1 MRTHLL
7 FAALLLTALASAAQ
21 SVKSDSLYNAARA
34 LYERGQYRQAI
45 PLFEQ
50 AWEMDKVEVPD
61 DPDLFGNTGLWLAS
75 CHYRLGDKVKAAAIE
90 PMFYELPPTDRALTA
105 NARSYA
111 KLAANAT
118 SLDNAIYW
126 MERCAEAEK
135 EAFGDDCADVY
146 GTYCNIAFFA
156 MQNGNEQQ
164 CRDYI
169 ARAKAVE
176 KHVPVST
183 TAWRGMAWG
192 QEAAL
197 EMALG
202 NTDEAKAAADVAWG
216 YLKGY
221 MHLYG
226 TRYYD
231 ALNVILSV
239 NANGN
244 NMEDANAAA
253 AVALAEYR
261 AMNDD
266 LKASCFPFVTLFA
279 DYYSRAN
286 QSSVGLAL
294 MDEIV
299 PIVEQDA
306 ETMASL
312 LLYRSRLHR
321 SAGDPDAAVADV
333 EQSLQL
339 AKRVYA
345 QQPEMLAQTY
355 FDQGECY
362 DIARDFKKSRD
373 AFKLALKAFKRQG
386 EFGLAGQISSLHRLG
401 AIATRGNYFEEALVY
416 IDECL
421 ALMDRHQHE
430 NIADIAFMHHERGAC
445 LSGAKRRDEAL
456 EAYKESMKLYEQ
468 DKLGVFNPSYLDG
481 ALNVCTLLY
490 AGNPQSGEAEDIL
503 AKMEQLYSGNGM
515 KERIMRAT
523 LWKYRAGRL
532 GYIGDYTSAVSMIDD
547 CLAII
552 SDMPDMHLQFYNDK
566 FVYLI
571 ASNRKDEAID
581 ILQGTREEMEHRY
594 GRESRQYL
602 NALLMACMYT
612 NSVGGFMN
620 LNDANDLG
628 NDVITLAAKV
638 YDKRDPFR
646 VSAICM
652 GAKMKSVT
660 HAIEARKIFLD
671 VLKLTESKDAAV
683 DDVTLLMIYSS
694 LADIERN
701 IGNYTQAVKYGEKCM
716 DVIHNVENNEDGP
729 TTYFINGNNND
740 VYAVQSRSAI
750 SVAYLTYGQN
760 LLMAGRLGD
769 AENALKKGLYIAE
782 AMVNDA
788 NEQLVLAYMHLAN
801 LYSKMGRPQLAAEYS
816 AKMMEMSSAAYG
828 DSDIIGFI
836 SRLNGLWQTY
846 FSGRKEQCFADIEYI
861 SECFEK
867 MGDAPNMD
875 KGMPHRLRAMYWMYE
890 GDQELAKSCIDL
902 ALAYSRNYESLQV
915 ASQIALNMA
924 DYYLSAAY
932 AREMLE
938 IAQDY
943 FGKEA
948 FETIAAHKLLGDATL
963 QIGSVNEAAENYRKA
978 FDNGSRYIYGNLL
991 SLTSEQRA
999 DFWASNYDFFRTYL
1013 PRLCYGYDAGE
1024 SMSGLLYDAAL
1035 FSNGLLLNVD
1045 KSVARAVQAAPQDV
1059 RDLYTEWSSKKEYL
1073 GRMAVQNPG
1082 ADASALQ
1089 ADVSALEK
1097 QLISRL
1103 REGGGSDDGTWSAA
1117 TWQQVRKALPKGAAA
1132 VEFMDFAVDSLTN
1145 AGMALVLTR
1154 DMKYPRACKLYKRM
1168 ADDDLQW
1175 EGLYADTI
1183 IGNLIWGNLA
1193 DAVAGCTDIYFTP
1206 QGPLCSIAL
1215 ESLPTSRLASG
1226 VGMHRLSSTRELVRP
1241 RRKRRHQGGGATL
1254 YGGLNY
1260 DTSVAEM
1267 QADAERYPALRKRG
1281 FVADNLLFKR
1291 DLRDGDR
1298 YIPYLKGSR
1307 MEVDSITALMSRA
1320 GGLTPVCKQWN
1331 DGTETSFKALSG
1343 AYGRVLHVSTHGFFV
1358 DPNDSVASAL
1368 TVEDRAL
1375 QQSGLLMSGAAN
1387 KLNAV
1392 AEIPDDLDDGI
1403 LTAAEIASLDLSDV
1417 DIAVL
1422 SACETAL
1429 GRVTG
1434 EGVFGLQRGFKK
1446 AGARSLLMSLWKVD
1460 DDATCALVTEFYRR
1474 WLGDPAAGI
1483 APQSKQAA
1491 LEAAKA
1497 CVRSNPDWDDPE
1509 YWAAFVLLDA
1519 LD

>member
-21 SVKSDSLYNAARA
+21 SAKSDSLYNAARA

-50 AWEMDKVEVPD
+50 AWEMDKAEAPD
-61 DPDLFGNTGLWLAS
+61 DPDLAGNTGLWLAS
-75 CHYRLGDKVKAAAIE
+75 CHYRLGDKTKAETIE

-105 NARSYA
+105 KARSYA

-118 SLDNAIYW
+118 SIDNAIYW

-156 MQNGNEQQ
+156 MQNGNDQQ

-244 NMEDANAAA
+244 NIEDANAVA

-261 AMNDD
+261 AMDDD
-266 LKASCFPFVTLFA
+266 LKAACFPFVTLFA
-279 DYYSRAN
+279 DYYSRVG

-299 PIVEQDA
+299 PIVEQDD

-339 AKRVYA
+339 AKRVYS

-362 DIARDFKKSRD
+362 DMARDFKKSRD

-386 EFGLAGQISSLHRLG
+386 EVYLAGQINSLHRLG
-401 AIATRGNYFEEALVY
+401 AIATRGNHFDEALEY

-421 ALMDRHQHE
+421 ALMNRHKHE

-503 AKMEQLYSGNGM
+503 AKMEQLYSGNGI
-515 KERIMRAT
+515 KERFMRAQ

-532 GYIGDYTSAVSMIDD
+532 SATGR
-547 CLAII
+547 
-552 SDMPDMHLQFYNDK
+552 YNDALELIDRCLVIVSDIEGVDLQNWYSDK
-566 FVYLI
+566 FTYLL
-571 ASNRKDEAID
+571 AANRKEDAQRMLQEYEAD
-581 ILQGTREEMEHRY
+581 MERLY

-602 NALLMACMYT
+602 GALLMACMYI
-612 NSVGGFMN
+612 NGKGGFM
-620 LNDANDLG
+620 
-628 NDVITLAAKV
+628 DVADVGAMGDEVIELAGKV
-638 YDKRDPFR
+638 YDERDPLR
-646 VSAICM
+646 VSAICT
-652 GAKMKSVT
+652 GAKIKSLT
-660 HAIEARKIFLD
+660 HPAEAKAVFLD
-671 VLKLTESKDAAV
+671 ALKAVESKGATPDNT
-683 DDVTLLMIYSS
+683 TLLMIYSS

-701 IGNYTQAVKYGEKCM
+701 AGYYAKAVEYSEKCM
-716 DVIHNVENNEDGP
+716 GDILAGQPYGTMSALYLIH
-729 TTYFINGNNND
+729 
-740 VYAVQSRSAI
+740 
-750 SVAYLTYGQN
+750 GQC

-769 AENALKKGLYIAE
+769 AENALKKGLEIAE
-782 AMVNDA
+782 GVNDGT
-788 NEQLVLAYMHLAN
+788 NDQLVTAYMHLTQ
-801 LYSKMGRPQLAAEYS
+801 LYSKMGRPQLASEYS

-828 DSDIIGFI
+828 DSDIVGFM
-836 SRLNGLWQTY
+836 SRFNGLWQTY
-846 FSGRKEQCFADIEYI
+846 FSGRKDKCFADIEYI

-875 KGMPHRLRAMYWMYE
+875 KGIPHRLRAMYWMYE
-890 GDQELAKSCIDL
+890 GDMELAKSCIDL
-902 ALAYSRNYESLQV
+902 ALAYGRNYESLQV
-915 ASQIALNMA
+915 ASQIAFNMA

-938 IAQDY
+938 LAQDY
-943 FGKEA
+943 LGKDA
-948 FETIAAHKLLGDATL
+948 FETIAAHKLLGDATF
-963 QIGSVNEAAENYRKA
+963 QIGSVDEATENYRKA

-1059 RDLYTEWSSKKEYL
+1059 RDLYTEWSSKKECL
-1073 GRMAVQNPG
+1073 GRMAVQNPE

-1154 DMKYPRACKLYKRM
+1154 DMKYPRVCKLYLRM

-1215 ESLPTSRLASG
+1215 ESLPTSRLAAG

-1241 RRKRRHQGGGATL
+1241 RRKRRQQGSGATL

-1307 MEVDSITALMSRA
+1307 MEVDSITSLMSRVA
-1320 GGLTPVCKQWN
+1320 GFSPVCKQWN

-1446 AGARSLLMSLWKVD
+1446 AGAKSLLMSLWKVD
-1460 DDATCALVTEFYRR
+1460 DDATCTLVTEFYRR
-1474 WLGDPAAGI
+1474 WLGDAAAGI
-1483 APQSKQAA
+1483 APQSKHAA